1 MSRLVLFFTFIVFF
15 AENLFSQDNES
26 DLNITSK
33 LENEVNLP
41 IFDDNKVVLDNQDIQ
56 SISLFNV
63 TDLFTLVLFFLF
75 FVIFIFLFKKMI
87 LGYKKI
93 KNNDVSTLIR
103 ELAFYEI
110 DNKNSIRIV
119 NVLGNVY
126 VFLVSNSSSIL
137 LKEITSGEELE
148 NLEFQLNKINSRG
161 NINSFRS
168 IFNKILRN
176 NKKDK
181 PFIDDHDEYAE
192 LENDI
197 ETSLKSKQDRLKKF

>member
-1 MSRLVLFFTFIVFF
+1 MNSLILFFTFIVFF
-15 AENLFSQDNES
+15 AENLFAQDNES
-26 DLNITSK
+26 DLNATSK

-87 LGYKKI
+87 LSYKKN
-93 KNNDVSTLIR
+93 KNNDMSSLIR

-126 VFLVSNSSSIL
+126 VFLVSNSSSIV
-137 LKEITSGEELE
+137 LKEITTSEELE
-148 NLEFQLNKINSRG
+148 NLEFQLNKIKSRG
-161 NINSFRS
+161 NINSFKS

-181 PFIDDHDEYAE
+181 SFINDHDEYAE

>member
-1 MSRLVLFFTFIVFF
+1 MSRI
-15 AENLFSQDNES
+15 
-26 DLNITSK
+26 
-33 LENEVNLP
+33 
-41 IFDDNKVVLDNQDIQ
+41 
-56 SISLFNV
+56 
-63 TDLFTLVLFFLF
+63 
-75 FVIFIFLFKKMI
+75 
-87 LGYKKI
+87 
-93 KNNDVSTLIR
+93 IR

-126 VFLVSNSSSIL
+126 VFLVSNSSSIV
-137 LKEITSGEELE
+137 LKEITASEELE
-148 NLEFQLNKINSRG
+148 NLEFQLNKIKSRG
-161 NINSFRS
+161 NINSFKS

-181 PFIDDHDEYAE
+181 SFINDHDEYAE